1 MANQQPPVRVLY
13 VEDNAL
19 VRELTS
25 ELLAT
30 EGRQV
35 IACGT
40 AEEAVREFNRQ
51 VCDVVITDLSL
62 PAQSGLDLAKAILT
76 VSPGAPIVIL
86 SGYPLPLPL
95 ALLGP
100 NVRSLTKP
108 VEANQI
114 ELLIDELV
122 RQAAPRRQVAQQ
134 PE

>member
-40 AEEAVREFNRQ
+40 AEEAV
-51 VCDVVITDLSL
+51 
-62 PAQSGLDLAKAILT
+62 
-76 VSPGAPIVIL
+76 IL

-95 ALLGP
+95 AQLGP